1 MAKML
6 TYDELEEAI
15 EDGIDLLNNLQPQH
29 VVCPSCGRT
38 APEGDEE
45 YCDCVEPTEEEEE

>member
-15 EDGIDLLNNLQPQH
+15 EDGIDLLNNLPPRH
-29 VVCPSCGRT
+29 VVCPACGRT
-38 APEGDEE
+38 ALPEGDDV
-45 YCDCVEPTEEEEE
+45 CDCDETEDE